1 MSIYRNYIHLWQFP
15 IMDMVSILGKSVSF
29 YTWTCSKFGL
39 SIHGHGFYTWS
50 LSDLP
55 YMVTKPPY
63 DHEKYMS
70 KLPERYFF

>member
-1 MSIYRNYIHLWQFP
+1 MAIPYYGHGFYTRQLSQFLY
-15 IMDMVSILGKSVSF
+15 MDMFKIL
-29 YTWTCSKFGL
+29 T
-39 SIHGHGFYTWS
+39 FYTWS